1 MAYTEARPEIHA
13 KKKKQRNGEYSE
25 TVEPRFEEGQLSYLG
40 SDIEALPQRMVEDY
54 CNITSRLDLSFNRL
68 KTLKGL
74 EHFKFLKELVLDNN
88 ELGDSVVFP
97 CLRDLHTLTL
107 NKNKLTDLTG
117 LLQQLVDKLP
127 NLTYLSLL
135 GNEACPDQL
144 SCSDKD
150 DEDYQ
155 RYRYYVLYKLPGL
168 KFLDSTP
175 ATAAEHAEAKR
186 VGPYMLVVRPKDR
199 DLEQVTD
206 SSSGSSLSNQF
217 SPLPEISTDQTDHQG
232 KCTFGKSKY
241 IYYGRHSEGNRFIR
255 NKDL

>member
-1 MAYTEARPEIHA
+1 MADKQVRAEAFIR
-13 KKKKQRNGEYSE
+13 KKEEQNGETSE
-25 TVEPRFEEGQLSYLG
+25 LITPKFEEGQLSYLG
-40 SDIEALPQRMVEDY
+40 SDVESLPLHLIQDY

-68 KTLKGL
+68 KSLRGL

-88 ELGDSVVFP
+88 ELGDNIVFP
-97 CLRDLHTLTL
+97 RLQDVHTLTL
-107 NKNKLTDLTG
+107 NKNRLTDLNQ
-117 LLQQLVDKLP
+117 LLSQLVEKLS

-135 GNEACPDQL
+135 GNEACPNQL
-144 SCSDKD
+144 SSSDKD

-175 ATAAEHAEAKR
+175 VGTMEVAEAKR
-186 VGPYMLVVRPKDR
+186 VGPYMLVVRPKDT
-199 DLEQVTD
+199 DLEQDPTD
-206 SSSGSSLSNQF
+206 LTPDSPSADLF
-217 SPLPEISTDQTDHQG
+217 SPLPAESTPDQTDHQG
-232 KCTFGKSKY
+232 TFGKSKY